1 MSKRYV
7 ARVAVPRPFR
17 RGRSRTDEAP
27 VARGVATP
35 PADGAVAPAGGASE
49 AGPSASGAPA
59 TPPPAPPVPERAAVP
74 AGGPSGPAAAAP
86 GAAEAGPARGVATPP
101 DPPGGADAT
110 QMMQASDVTAAIFVD
125 RSGRRAQVLRR
136 VVSAVVL
143 LALLVLVALW
153 VSQGLDALGLRA
165 AA

>member
-7 ARVAVPRPFR
+7 ARAALPRPVR

-35 PADGAVAPAGGASE
+35 PADAVPAPTVGSPEVDHASL
-49 AGPSASGAPA
+49 GIPVS
-59 TPPPAPPVPERAAVP
+59 PPPAPPLSEGTAVP
-74 AGGPSGPAAAAP
+74 SAAP
-86 GAAEAGPARGVATPP
+86 GVAEAVPARGVATPP
-101 DPPGGADAT
+101 DAPGGADAT
-110 QMMQASDVTAAIFVD
+110 QMMQAPDVTAAIFLD

-143 LALLVLVALW
+143 LALLLIVALW
-153 VSQGLDALGLRA
+153 VSQGLDALGLRVSA
-165 AA
+165 